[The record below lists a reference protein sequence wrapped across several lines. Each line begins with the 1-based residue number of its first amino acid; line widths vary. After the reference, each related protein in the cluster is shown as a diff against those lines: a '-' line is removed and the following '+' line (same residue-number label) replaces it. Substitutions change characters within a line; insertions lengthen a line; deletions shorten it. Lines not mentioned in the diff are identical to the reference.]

1 MPKQV
6 DEQAQIARIVQ
17 ATCTVLAARGLEGF
31 NLRAVAQE
39 AGCTTGLL
47 MHWFS
52 SKAELVQ
59 AALAYTVAVQNERV
73 THRLA
78 TNPQDVLGALAEF
91 LPLDPQRQAE
101 ARIWLSFL
109 ALAVSTPTLM
119 TDHQQ
124 RYAMFRQEIIAHL
137 KDLEV
142 GDADLTEVANRLIV
156 LVDGICVGA
165 TLDLIYWTPQ
175 RQLTLLAAN
184 IADVIDWTQHT
195 RSDVAPSHQKKQ
207 EQRKNKKERRKSIA
221 DQL

>member
-6 DEQAQIARIVQ
+6 DEQAQISRIVH
-17 ATCTVLAARGLEGF
+17 ATCSVLATRGLEGF

-59 AALAYTVAVQNERV
+59 AALAHTVAVQNARV

-109 ALAVSTPTLM
+109 ALAVNSPILM
-119 TDHQQ
+119 VDHQQ
-124 RYAMFRQEIIAHL
+124 RYAMFRQEIIAHF

-142 GDADLTEVANRLIV
+142 DDADLSEVADRLIV

-165 TLDLIYWTPQ
+165 TLDLVYWTPQ
-175 RQLTLLAAN
+175 RQLTLLTAN
-184 IADVIDWTQHT
+184 IADVIGWTQQTT
-195 RSDVAPSHQKKQ
+195 RDSGPQTQKSRTRPK
-207 EQRKNKKERRKSIA
+207 KKEGRK
-221 DQL
+221 